1 MHTFVL
7 FLFLVNFLPILIA
20 RNRRRDLLEDDLGFV
35 VRLLVFVFHGC
46 HHCCLLLMGTI
57 KMLAD
62 LFTCF
67 TLERRPKLLREEF
80 LVWESL
86 ATEEFFSK
94 RGTY

>member
-1 MHTFVL
+1 
-7 FLFLVNFLPILIA
+7 
-20 RNRRRDLLEDDLGFV
+20 
-35 VRLLVFVFHGC
+35 
-46 HHCCLLLMGTI
+46 MGTI

-86 ATEEFFSK
+86 ATEEIFSK
-94 RGTY
+94 RETY